1 MTSSRFDSRTGGI
14 ALVVG
19 YSVLIVALFRN
30 PADGLATA
38 TATVQGGVF
47 FLALPVLGVLSGVY
61 TTVGGPFRTAV
72 AFLGASYLGVVGVA
86 LTLVPTE
93 NQVATTGLG
102 LLLMAVSAFAVLAN
116 VWTSLSGVMPDQFA
130 RE

>member
-1 MTSSRFDSRTGGI
+1 MTRPRFDAQTGGI

-19 YSVLIVALFRN
+19 YGVLIVALFRS

-61 TTVGGPFRTAV
+61 TTIGGPFRTTV
-72 AFLGASYLGVVGVA
+72 AFLGGSYLGVAGVA
-86 LTLVPTE
+86 LTLVPTG
-93 NQVATTGLG
+93 NQAATTAIG
-102 LLLMAVSAFAVLAN
+102 LLLMAVSAFALLAN
-116 VWTSLSGVMPDQFA
+116 VWRSLSGVVPDRFA